1 MTWQAA
7 TPRLFARYGPPLED
21 AMRRR
26 AFFSLALLSLPGAA
40 LAQQP
45 AATPP
50 WRGSGPPR
58 TAAER
63 DERHRWLEENWDTM
77 TPDQRRQ
84 VEERFRRGMGP
95 QGMNPED
102 MRMRWQAMT
111 PRQRQEL
118 MYGPGGRM
126 GRMMSPP
133 PAPPPAPSSPGG

>member
-1 MTWQAA
+1 
-7 TPRLFARYGPPLED
+7 
-21 AMRRR
+21 MRRR

-45 AATPP
+45 GTTPP

-63 DERHRWLEENWDTM
+63 DERHRWLEENWESLP
-77 TPDQRRQ
+77 PDQRGQ

-95 QGMNPED
+95 QGMNPDD

-118 MYGPGGRM
+118 MYGPGGGM
-126 GRMMSPP
+126 GRGPGMRRGMGPP
-133 PAPPPAPSSPGG
+133 PAPPPQPRGGQ